1 MPNIQQ
7 IEIVLTPTLTFSSE
21 KEMKKEKSQ
30 YKAVQEELKDELF
43 THLKLGKNILRE
55 WSNSKIYGYIL
66 EEFCF

>member
-55 WSNSKIYGYIL
+55 
-66 EEFCF
+66 

>member
-1 MPNIQQ
+1 
-7 IEIVLTPTLTFSSE
+7 
-21 KEMKKEKSQ
+21 
-30 YKAVQEELKDELF
+30 VQEELKDELF